1 MEANDLLDS
10 GFITWQEEQDAVL
23 DQIKEDYNF
32 GDIKDDFHEGIVHES
47 VDFFYGEENENF
59 IRTI

>member
-32 GDIKDDFHEGIVHES
+32 GDIKDAFHEGIVHES
-47 VDFFYGEENENF
+47 VDFFLWG
-59 IRTI
+59 RK

>member
-32 GDIKDDFHEGIVHES
+32 GDIKDAFDEGIVHES
-47 VDFFYGEENENF
+47 VDFFYGGENENF